1 MDAKFEAKNEYYLN
15 FVFQFSKL
23 ISKEETFLYKML
35 SLNFLR
41 KLNKLFF
48 FSSILSILTVFIF
61 FLNQDKFCLF
71 FQNYAVKT

>member
-41 KLNKLFF
+41 KLNKLFY
-48 FSSILSILTVFIF
+48 
-61 FLNQDKFCLF
+61 FLVQFYQF
-71 FQNYAVKT
+71 